1 LGERLD
7 GGHAWVWRGRMCGGG
22 GGDDDGAP
30 GEERWTDCDGR
41 CCERRGR
48 VSETGSENVSGGYR
62 EP

>member
-1 LGERLD
+1 
-7 GGHAWVWRGRMCGGG
+7 MCGGG